1 LEYVLINPSL
11 INKLES
17 IGFKVKGN
25 NINIKPLSDNPN
37 SEFVLITVKSS
48 PLYNLKQFRS
58 TNSIDTFDGKPAFT
72 TRENDNS
79 TDNLLI
85 EIQRY
90 ISSPSKFRSQKTGIS
105 IKNGHYFIYNLESNW
120 FDF

>member
-1 LEYVLINPSL
+1 MEYVLINPSL

-17 IGFKVKGN
+17 NGFKVKGN

-48 PLYNLKQFRS
+48 PLYNLKQFSS

-79 TDNLLI
+79 SDNLLI

-90 ISSPSKFRSQKTGIS
+90 ISSPSKFRSQK
-105 IKNGHYFIYNLESNW
+105 KLE
-120 FDF
+120 FQ